1 MFVDSLLSLFAP
13 AAVAAMEGINFS
25 ALAPRYGSRPMLSSW
40 SDIGTSSMNG
50 GAFNWGNIWS
60 GVKTFGNTLKTWGNR
75 AWNSNTASALRKS
88 LNDSNIQSKIV
99 DGLTTGIHG
108 AVDLANQEI
117 SKAVQKRL
125 ESRPIP
131 DALVNE
137 SVVAPTEEVPEV
149 VAETPMVVESIKNKR
164 PAEEEELIIRTDEPP
179 RYEDIFPS
187 KSGNAPRRPVI
198 VRSTSMESLNG
209 SVDRPLAT
217 DPVAPKPIVFSRPSR
232 RQKGWQGTLNSIVGL
247 GVRAVKKQR
256 CF

>member
-1 MFVDSLLSLFAP
+1 
-13 AAVAAMEGINFS
+13 MEGINFS

-60 GVKTFGNTLKTWGNR
+60 GVKSFGNTLKTWGNR
-75 AWNSNTASALRKS
+75 AWNSSTAEALRRT
-88 LNDSNIQSKIV
+88 LNDSDIQSKIV
-99 DGLTTGIHG
+99 DGVTTGIHG

-125 ESRPIP
+125 ESRPVP
-131 DALVNE
+131 DALAKE
-137 SVVAPTEEVPEV
+137 SAVVVPEEVPEV
-149 VAETPMVVESIKNKR
+149 ITETPMIVESSRNKR
-164 PAEEEELIIRTDEPP
+164 PAEEEELIIRTEEPP

-187 KSGNAPRRPVI
+187 KSGTAPRRPVI
-198 VRSTSMESLNG
+198 VRSTSVESLND
-209 SVDRPLAT
+209 SIDKPLAM
-217 DPVAPKPIVFSRPSR
+217 DPVAPSPIVFSRPAR
-232 RQKGWQGTLNSIVGL
+232 RHKGWQGTLNSIVGL